1 MNIIMKK
8 YYLLGILIL
17 LFASCIDDK
26 SDLGLNHISQIKFK
40 TQFEKDPYRCDQW
53 SEFKLEAPEIE
64 QTYQAKPVSYRW
76 EINYQ
81 EVSKEKDLTYLCTE
95 LTQDQGVQ
103 GRLIVSN
110 EDGEA

>member
-53 SEFKLEAPEIE
+53 SEFKLEPR
-64 QTYQAKPVSYRW
+64 KL
-76 EINYQ
+76 N
-81 EVSKEKDLTYLCTE
+81 KLTRQNRLVTVGKSTIKKYLKKKT
-95 LTQDQGVQ
+95 
-103 GRLIVSN
+103 
-110 EDGEA
+110 